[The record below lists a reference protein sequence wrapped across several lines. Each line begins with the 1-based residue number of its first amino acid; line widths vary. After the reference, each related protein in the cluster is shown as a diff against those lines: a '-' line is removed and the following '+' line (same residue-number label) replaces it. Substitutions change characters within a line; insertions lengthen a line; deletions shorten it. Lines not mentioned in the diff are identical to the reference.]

1 MHASSKETNML
12 LGHPVLFKSLCYI
25 DGRWVHSDSAASIA
39 VTNPADQNVIGHVPM
54 LDRAQIVGA
63 IDAADR
69 AFQSWRWM
77 PQQKRSALLL
87 RWHELIMRHQ
97 SDLAGILSLEQGKPL
112 AESKGEIAYAASFIE
127 WFANEAKRL
136 TGRTIPTHIDGAHLG
151 TVMEPV
157 GVAALITPWNFPVA
171 MITRKAAAAIA
182 AGCSVV
188 VKPAHETPFSA
199 IALAQLAEEAGF
211 PPGVFNVVIG
221 EPQMAME
228 TLVSDTRVRAVSFTG
243 STRVGTLVAKTA
255 AQAGIKKLAL
265 ELGGN
270 APFIVTED
278 ADLEHAVRVAVG
290 AKFQT
295 SGQDCCAVNR
305 ILVAR
310 SLYERFVERY
320 TEAVKALKVGT
331 AFEADAD
338 VGPLMHQAAFDATVA
353 RVEDA
358 KAQGARITA
367 GGNAHALGGWF
378 YEPTVVADAKPGMR
392 IYDEENFAPV
402 SAISAFDT
410 LDEAVMRANDTE
422 YGLAAYVCANR
433 IDTIFQLVRR
443 LDFAMVSVNGVKFT
457 GAPIPFGGMKASG
470 LGREGGAEGFEPFVE
485 TKYFC
490 LGNLGLPLTSAA

>member
-87 RWHELIMRHQ
+87 RWHDLIMRHQ

-295 SGQDCCAVNR
+295 SGQDCCAANR

-331 AFEADAD
+331 AFEADVD

>member
-1 MHASSKETNML
+1 ML

-25 DGRWVHSDSAASIA
+25 DGRWVHSSDAASIA
-39 VTNPADQNVIGHVPM
+39 VTNPADQKVIGHVPM
-54 LDRAQIVGA
+54 LDKSQIVGS

-77 PQQKRSALLL
+77 PQQKRGALLL

-182 AGCSVV
+182 AGCTVV

-243 STRVGTLVAKTA
+243 STRVGSLVAKAA
-255 AQAGIKKLAL
+255 AQSGIKKLAL

-278 ADLEHAVRVAVG
+278 ADLEQAVRIAVG

-295 SGQDCCAVNR
+295 SGQDCCAANR

-310 SLYERFVERY
+310 PLYEQFVERY
-320 TEAVKALKVGT
+320 TEAVKALNVGN
-331 AFEADAD
+331 AFESNVDI
-338 VGPLMHQAAFDATVA
+338 GPLMHQAAFDATVV
-353 RVEDA
+353 RIEDA
-358 KAQGARITA
+358 RAQGARITV

-392 IYDEENFAPV
+392 VYDEENFAPI
-402 SAISAFDT
+402 SAISPFDT
-410 LDEAVMRANDTE
+410 LDEAVARANDTE
-422 YGLAAYVCANR
+422 YGLAAYVCATR

>member
-1 MHASSKETNML
+1 MQ
-12 LGHPVLFKSLCYI
+12 LGHPVLFKSLCYV

-39 VTNPADQNVIGHVPM
+39 VTNPADQKVIGHVPM
-54 LDRAQIVGA
+54 LDRAQIVSA
-63 IDAADR
+63 VDSAER

-97 SDLAGILSLEQGKPL
+97 ADLAGILSLEQGKPL
-112 AESKGEIAYAASFIE
+112 AESKGEIAYAASFVE

-136 TGRTIPTHIDGAHLG
+136 AGRTIPTHIDGAHLG

-171 MITRKAAAAIA
+171 MITRKAAAALA
-182 AGCSVV
+182 AGCTVI

-221 EPQMAME
+221 EPHMAME
-228 TLVSDTRVRAVSFTG
+228 TLVGDTRVRAVSFTG
-243 STRVGTLVAKTA
+243 STRVGGLVAKTA

-278 ADLEHAVRVAVG
+278 ADLEQAVRIAVG

-295 SGQDCCAVNR
+295 SGQDCCAANR

-310 SLYERFVERY
+310 ALYEPFVERY
-320 TEAVKALKVGT
+320 TAAVRSLKVGN
-331 AFEADAD
+331 AFETNVDI
-338 VGPLMHQAAFDATVA
+338 GPLMHQAAFDATLA

-358 KAQGARITA
+358 RAQGARITV
-367 GGNAHALGGWF
+367 GGNPHALGGWF
-378 YEPTVVADAKPGMR
+378 FEPTVVADAKAGMR
-392 IYDEENFAPV
+392 IYDEENFAPI
-402 SAISAFDT
+402 SAISPFDT
-410 LDEAVMRANDTE
+410 LDEAVARANDTE
-422 YGLAAYVCANR
+422 YGLAAYVCATR

-490 LGNLGLPLTSAA
+490 LGNLGLPLSSAA

>member
-1 MHASSKETNML
+1 ML
-12 LGHPVLFKSLCYI
+12 LGHPVLFKSLCYV
-25 DGRWVHSDSAASIA
+25 DGRWIHSDSAASIA
-39 VTNPADQNVIGHVPM
+39 VTNPADQNIIGHVPM
-54 LDRAQIVGA
+54 LDKAQIVNA
-63 IDAADR
+63 VDAADR
-69 AFQSWRWM
+69 AFQSWRWV

-97 SDLAGILSLEQGKPL
+97 ADLAGILSLEQGKPL
-112 AESKGEIAYAASFIE
+112 AESKGEIAYAASFVE
-127 WFANEAKRL
+127 WFASEARRL
-136 TGRTIPTHIDGAHLG
+136 AGRTIPTHIDGAHLG

-171 MITRKAAAAIA
+171 MITRKVAAAMA
-182 AGCSVV
+182 AGCTVV

-228 TLVSDTRVRAVSFTG
+228 TLVGDTRVRAVSFTG
-243 STRVGTLVAKTA
+243 STRVGGLVAKAA
-255 AQAGIKKLAL
+255 AQSGIKKLAL

-278 ADLEHAVRVAVG
+278 ADLEQAVRVAVG

-295 SGQDCCAVNR
+295 SGQDCCAANR

-310 SLYERFVERY
+310 PLYEQFVERY
-320 TEAVKALKVGT
+320 TDAVKALKVGT
-331 AFEADAD
+331 AFEANVD

-367 GGNAHALGGWF
+367 GGNPHALGGWF
-378 YEPTVVADAKPGMR
+378 FEPTVVADAKPGMR
-392 IYDEENFAPV
+392 IYDEENFAPI
-402 SAISAFDT
+402 SAISPFDT
-410 LDEAVMRANDTE
+410 LDEAVTRANDTE
-422 YGLAAYVCANR
+422 YGLAAYVCATR

-490 LGNLGLPLTSAA
+490 LGNLGLPLSSAA

>member
-1 MHASSKETNML
+1 ML

-25 DGRWVHSDSAASIA
+25 DGRWVHSESAASIA
-39 VTNPADQNVIGHVPM
+39 VTNPADQKVIGHVPM
-54 LDRAQIVGA
+54 LEQSQIKDA

-69 AFQSWRWM
+69 SFQSWRWM

-112 AESKGEIAYAASFIE
+112 AESKGEIAYAASFVE

-182 AGCSVV
+182 AGCTVV

-243 STRVGTLVAKTA
+243 STRVGGLVARTA

-278 ADLEHAVRVAVG
+278 ADLEQAVRVAVG

-295 SGQDCCAVNR
+295 SGQDCCAANR

-310 SLYERFVERY
+310 PLYEQFVERY
-320 TEAVKALKVGT
+320 TAAVKKLKVGT
-331 AFEADAD
+331 AFEANVD

-358 KAQGARITA
+358 KAQGARITV

-392 IYDEENFAPV
+392 IYDEENFAPI
-402 SAISAFDT
+402 SAISPFDT
-410 LDEAVMRANDTE
+410 LDEAITRANDTE